1 MKIDLELS
9 KGFEQEIKAVV
20 IQATREV
27 LFTEGK
33 RDKETYNKE
42 WLNIKEAA
50 KYAGVSYNTF
60 LRFREMGLKF
70 TEINGIKRVSKTKI
84 DEFLVG
90 NSF

>member
-33 RDKETYNKE
+33 RDKETNNKE

-84 DEFLVG
+84 DEFLME